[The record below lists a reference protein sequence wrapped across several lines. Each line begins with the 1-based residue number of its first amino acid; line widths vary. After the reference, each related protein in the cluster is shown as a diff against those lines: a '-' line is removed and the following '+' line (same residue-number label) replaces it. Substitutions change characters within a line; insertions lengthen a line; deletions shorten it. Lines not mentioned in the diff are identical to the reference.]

1 MRMRSDSRPR
11 LRTEKFQPMYAGL
24 NCKTVLMMEDQLF
37 RCPKRARHAERI
49 ELPRRKFK

>member
-11 LRTEKFQPMYAGL
+11 LRTEKFQPKYTGVS
-24 NCKTVLMMEDQLF
+24 CRTVLMLEDQLS
-37 RCPKRARHAERI
+37 RRLDKAGQTVRM

>member
-11 LRTEKFQPMYAGL
+11 LRTEKFRPMYAGL
-24 NCKTVLMMEDQLF
+24 NCRTVLMMEEQLSQ
-37 RCPKRARHAERI
+37 RPERAGQTVRM